1 MSTKPELSAKARTL
15 INELIQS
22 TSSKTVAED
31 RYTGSVVNS
40 MVKQY
45 DADKAALKAYVL
57 RLERTVHRTRN
68 ELKAAKPEELVSAL
82 RAAEGFVAETVKQYG
97 THDPQHSHTLS
108 VIRKALGKQRGMAT
122 ETCLT
127 FVVIGVLLLFGAITA
142 VVERSMKH
150 RQDQLK
156 PSVDCVR
163 PAPSKVYL

>member
-1 MSTKPELSAKARTL
+1 MSTKPELSAKARKLIDEL
-15 INELIQS
+15 INS
-22 TSSKTVAED
+22 ATSKSLHEEYGTRAD
-31 RYTGSVVNS
+31 VNDA
-40 MVKQY
+40 VNQF
-45 DADKAALKAYVL
+45 DADKAALEQYVF

-68 ELKAAKPEELVSAL
+68 ELKTVSA
-82 RAAEGFVAETVKQYG
+82 
-97 THDPQHSHTLS
+97 
-108 VIRKALGKQRGMAT
+108 KQRGMAT

-142 VVERSMKH
+142 VVEKSMKL

>member
-1 MSTKPELSAKARTL
+1 MSTKPTLSAKAEQL
-15 INELIQS
+15 IRKHASACCLWQ
-22 TSSKTVAED
+22 
-31 RYTGSVVNS
+31 
-40 MVKQY
+40 
-45 DADKAALKAYVL
+45 AALLSTDDTARPERCHQANVKMEEAKRALDAYVL

-68 ELKAAKPEELVSAL
+68 ELKAVSA
-82 RAAEGFVAETVKQYG
+82 
-97 THDPQHSHTLS
+97 
-108 VIRKALGKQRGMAT
+108 KQRGMAT

-150 RQDQLK
+150 RQDHVK